1 MWLIDVLG
9 RIKLAGLLFLGI
21 LFTGTLG
28 FAYFSDWQWLNAFYM
43 TTLTLTTIGFHEV
56 IDLSE
61 SPSGRL
67 FTVFIAFSGVGI
79 FTYFVSNVAALFI
92 EGDIRRSFY
101 RRKMEKKISKMTDH
115 YIVCGLGRVG
125 KTIAEELYI
134 TRREVVLADINEESF
149 DFLNEDLMTLPK
161 LAGDCTDEEFLER
174 LNIERAKGIFICTR
188 EDNTNLVICL
198 TARQLSSNIKIVA
211 RSKDIHLT
219 NKLKRAGADNIISP
233 NHIGGIR
240 MMSEM
245 MHPSITSF
253 LDDMTR
259 NASVNMR
266 IEEITMGEKYSG
278 QCISDLGLE
287 KFQHTLLLAV
297 REDGAYDYIP
307 VADRELKKGSQLI
320 VMTTPENRQAIED
333 RIG

>member
-1 MWLIDVLG
+1 MWLIDVLR
-9 RIKLAGLLFLGI
+9 RIKLAGVLFLTI
-21 LFTGTLG
+21 IAIGTVG
-28 FAYFSDWQWLNAFYM
+28 FSYFGHGQWLNAFYM

-56 IDLSE
+56 IDLSH
-61 SPSGRL
+61 SPAGRI

-101 RRKMEKKISKMTDH
+101 KRKMEKKISKMEDH

-125 KTIAEELYI
+125 RTIAEELAI
-134 TRREVVLADINEESF
+134 TKRDLVLADVAQEN
-149 DFLNEDLMTLPK
+149 LEDLPEE
-161 LAGDCTDEEFLER
+161 LANTPWLVGDCTDEEFLEH
-174 LNIERAKGIFICTR
+174 LSIGSAKGIFICTR

-198 TARQLSSNIKIVA
+198 TARQLSSKIKIVV
-211 RSKDIHLT
+211 RSKDIHLS

-240 MMSEM
+240 MASEM
-245 MHPSITSF
+245 MHPSVTSF

-259 NASVNMR
+259 NASISMR
-266 IEEITMGEKYSG
+266 IEEIAIGEDYSG
-278 QCISDLGLE
+278 KCISDLKLGQYE
-287 KFQHTLLLAV
+287 HTLLLAV

-307 VADRELKKGSQLI
+307 VQNRELKKGSQLI
-320 VMTTPENRQAIED
+320 LMTTPENRQAIEE
-333 RIG
+333 RIS

>member
-9 RIKLAGLLFLGI
+9 RIKLAGLLFVGI
-21 LFTGTLG
+21 LMVGTVG
-28 FAYFSDWQWLNAFYM
+28 FAYFSNWQWFDAFYM
-43 TTLTLTTIGFHEV
+43 TTLTLTTIGFYEV

-61 SPSGRL
+61 SPAGRV
-67 FTVFIAFSGVGI
+67 FTVFIAFGGVGV

-92 EGDIRRSFY
+92 EGDVRRSFY

-125 KTIAEELYI
+125 KTIADELAI
-134 TRREVVLADINEESF
+134 TKREVVLADINEESF
-149 DFLNEDLMTLPK
+149 EFLSEELMTLPK
-161 LAGDCTDEEFLER
+161 LAGDCTDEDFLER
-174 LNIERAKGIFICTR
+174 LSIQHAKGIFICTR

-198 TARQLSSNIKIVA
+198 TARQMSSSIKIVV

-245 MHPSITSF
+245 MHPSVTSF

-259 NASVNMR
+259 NMSISMR
-266 IEEITMGEKYSG
+266 IEEITVGDKYSG
-278 QCISDLGLE
+278 KCISDLNLE
-287 KFQHTLLLAV
+287 KYQNTLLLAV

-320 VMTTPENRQAIED
+320 VMTTPDNRQSIEE

>member
-1 MWLIDVLG
+1 MWLIDVLR

-21 LFTGTLG
+21 VLIGTVG
-28 FAYFSDWQWLNAFYM
+28 FSFFGDGNWFDAFYM
-43 TTLTLTTIGFHEV
+43 TAITLTTIGFHEV
-56 IDLSE
+56 IDLSH
-61 SPSGRL
+61 SPWGRI
-67 FTVFIAFSGVGI
+67 FTVFVAFGGVGV

-101 RRKMEKKISKMTDH
+101 IRKMEKKINKMSDH

-125 KTIAEELYI
+125 KTIADELAI
-134 TRREVVLADINEESF
+134 TRREVVLADINQENLE
-149 DFLNEDLMTLPK
+149 NLPDE
-161 LAGDCTDEEFLER
+161 LTGLPWLIGDCTDEDFLDR
-174 LNIERAKGIFICTR
+174 LGISRAKGIFICTR

-198 TARQLSSNIKIVA
+198 TARQLSSSIKIVV

-240 MMSEM
+240 MTSEM
-245 MHPSITSF
+245 MHPSVTSF

-259 NASVNMR
+259 NMSISMR
-266 IEEITMGEKYSG
+266 IEEIIVGEKYSG
-278 QCISDLGLE
+278 QTIAELSLE
-287 KFQHTLLLAV
+287 KYQNTLLLAV

-307 VADRELKKGSQLI
+307 KPDRELKKGSQLI
-320 VMTTPENRQAIED
+320 IMTTPDNRQSIED
-333 RIG
+333 KIS